1 MTGRI
6 FIVMAIATATTCIT
20 HAQEKPVDDSGY
32 PYSILLKR
40 GQDTLVHA
48 SDDSIVE
55 YYHPH
60 ATDDWKIVMNITPTK
75 ERATWVSLG
84 PQGPIRV
91 QGVVILRLEG
101 GGTNDLKLK
110 YRYVKRP

>member
-1 MTGRI
+1 MKGRI
-6 FIVMAIATATTCIT
+6 FITMAVATAITCIAS
-20 HAQEKPVDDSGY
+20 AQEKPVDETGY
-32 PYSILLKR
+32 RHSILLKR

-55 YYHPH
+55 FFHPH

-75 ERATWVSLG
+75 ERANWVALG

-91 QGVVILRLEG
+91 QGLVILRLEG
-101 GGTNDLKLK
+101 SGTNDVKLK
-110 YRYVKRP
+110 YRYIKRP